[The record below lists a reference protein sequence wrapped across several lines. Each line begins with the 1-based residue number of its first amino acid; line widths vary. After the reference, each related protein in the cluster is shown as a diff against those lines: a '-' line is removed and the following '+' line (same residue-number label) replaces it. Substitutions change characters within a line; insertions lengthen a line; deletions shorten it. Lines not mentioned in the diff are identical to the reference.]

1 MGPNWKRVV
10 LLLWFLYCRGTR
22 AEWGIPC
29 IYRVW
34 SNVVSTATTAS
45 GKETSRASSDLFDQ
59 FVDFE
64 RGSFWCRN
72 IIGFCF
78 SSSDLSFHLLTAL
91 VEWLFRVVIRFGIHW
106 RFGKVLDRLCDNLFH
121 QFDNVRKK
129 VFGSKIFLLWKYY
142 RVLLLEFW
150 LGPSLLPMLVE
161 WLVGVVLGLIERLL
175 SFRRSYVMIC
185 LMNLTMFER
194 ESLV

>member
-10 LLLWFLYCRGTR
+10 LLFWFLYCRKTR
-22 AEWGIPC
+22 AECGIPC

-45 GKETSRASSDLFDQ
+45 GKEIGRTSSDLFDQ

-64 RGSFWCRN
+64 RGSLWCRN

-78 SSSDLSFHLLTAL
+78 SSFDLSFHLLVAL
-91 VEWLFRVVIRFGIHW
+91 VEWLFRVVIRFGINW
-106 RFGKVLDRLCDNLFH
+106 RFGKVLDRLCDDLFH
-121 QFDNVRKK
+121 QFDNVWKK
-129 VFGSKIFLLWKYY
+129 IFGSKIFLLWKYY
-142 RVLLLEFW
+142 RVSLLEFW
-150 LGPSLLPMLVE
+150 LRPSLLAMLVE
-161 WLVGVVLGLIERLL
+161 WLVRVVLGLIERLL

-185 LMNLTMFER
+185 LINLTMFER
-194 ESLV
+194 GSLV